1 MVFIPLVGIDNH
13 WKSVTF
19 GAILLE
25 KEDNDN
31 YIWACESFKKVFV
44 KNPKCIIT
52 DQDLAMKVALQT
64 CFPLVKHRLCMW
76 YIMKKFPSKLGTVFC
91 AESGF
96 MEKLNQFIWSDH
108 ITPEE
113 FEQGWSDAIEEFD
126 LSDNVW
132 LREMFELRNFWI
144 PAYFNDEPMVGLLRT
159 TSRSESSNFYFGN
172 YVQRGDTLSEFYLC
186 YQSAI
191 DKQRNNS
198 KKLTHYDDFTPK
210 LITDREIEKDALR
223 LYTRA
228 MFYKVQEEI
237 KAGSMDIVVLSMN
250 FSENTRTIMIQD
262 TFKKGITFKV
272 AVNIETNNIE
282 CSCKL
287 FTRAGYLCSH
297 AFFCL
302 GICGIKLIPRQNVC
316 NRWLKNAI
324 ERFST
329 LELGEISDTGTTQL
343 SRRVKSQ
350 DCWFEFQGCLSDASG
365 NPDILEYIR
374 SGLSSMRKHITVTMK
389 KPRTRLNSEQIEEL
403 IDSRVVEEVTIQNP
417 NKSNNKGS
425 RKRIVSGAEKSI
437 GCNKRKKRKCATC
450 KEYAFHDSRTCPEK
464 N

>member
-1 MVFIPLVGIDNH
+1 
-13 WKSVTF
+13 
-19 GAILLE
+19 
-25 KEDNDN
+25 
-31 YIWACESFKKVFV
+31 
-44 KNPKCIIT
+44 
-52 DQDLAMKVALQT
+52 
-64 CFPLVKHRLCMW
+64 
-76 YIMKKFPSKLGTVFC
+76 
-91 AESGF
+91 

-272 AVNIETNNIE
+272 CRNQHVH
-282 CSCKL
+282 CHL
-287 FTRAGYLCSH
+287 
-297 AFFCL
+297 
-302 GICGIKLIPRQNVC
+302 Q
-316 NRWLKNAI
+316 
-324 ERFST
+324 
-329 LELGEISDTGTTQL
+329 ELQ
-343 SRRVKSQ
+343 
-350 DCWFEFQGCLSDASG
+350 
-365 NPDILEYIR
+365 
-374 SGLSSMRKHITVTMK
+374 
-389 KPRTRLNSEQIEEL
+389 
-403 IDSRVVEEVTIQNP
+403 
-417 NKSNNKGS
+417 
-425 RKRIVSGAEKSI
+425 
-437 GCNKRKKRKCATC
+437 
-450 KEYAFHDSRTCPEK
+450 
-464 N
+464 